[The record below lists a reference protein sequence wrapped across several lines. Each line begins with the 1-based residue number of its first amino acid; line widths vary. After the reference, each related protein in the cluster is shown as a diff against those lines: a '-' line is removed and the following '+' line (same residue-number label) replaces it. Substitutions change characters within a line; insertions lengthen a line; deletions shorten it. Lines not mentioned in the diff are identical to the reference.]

1 MEIDS
6 DLNFKTIIPSEQDN
20 IIIVD
25 IEDEEINDKS
35 NLKSSKVTM
44 NVNLLKSIGTES
56 SLTHKV
62 EDLFNQI

>member
-1 MEIDS
+1 LEIDS